1 MKRFAAGLLAL
12 LLLGALPKGN
22 AQAAAETPE
31 VAAGGAALMEMDSC
45 RMLAG
50 WNEHVKLPMAST
62 TKIMTALCCGALERA
77 GDLVWSM
84 LFGKTVFCR
93 AQIRAIPAF
102 DTDQLRLDARGI
114 ASCVPAQIIA
124 ALLSEG
130 KE

>member
-62 TKIMTALCCGALERA
+62 TKIMTALLAIERCEL
-77 GDLVWSM
+77 DRVV
-84 LFGKTVFCR
+84 K
-93 AQIRAIPAF
+93 IP
-102 DTDQLRLDARGI
+102 DAAVG
-114 ASCVPAQIIA
+114 V
-124 ALLSEG
+124 EG
-130 KE
+130 SSL